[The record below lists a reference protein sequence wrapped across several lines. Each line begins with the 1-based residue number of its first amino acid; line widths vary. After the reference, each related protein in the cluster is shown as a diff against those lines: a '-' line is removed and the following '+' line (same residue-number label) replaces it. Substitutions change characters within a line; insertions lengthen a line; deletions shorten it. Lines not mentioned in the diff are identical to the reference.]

1 MTRAAFV
8 GSALVAILLAFGV
21 PYAARGGL
29 RSSESGDAAQAA
41 PPQALAGPAAG
52 SVKAS
57 LGPAPVLPAL
67 RPAGAASPGPAT
79 APRAA
84 APAVPI
90 ARAAPTPVVVP
101 RFVPAPPRPSRPAPA
116 PNRGSAGGGNSGGGG
131 SGGGGSFDD
140 SG

>member
-57 LGPAPVLPAL
+57 LGPAPALPAL
-67 RPAGAASPGPAT
+67 RPAGAANPGPAP

-84 APAVPI
+84 APAVPL
-90 ARAAPTPVVVP
+90 ARAAPAPVVVP
-101 RFVPAPPRPSRPAPA
+101 RFVPAPSRPSRPAPA
-116 PNRGSAGGGNSGGGG
+116 PNRGGGGGGNSGGG

>member
-41 PPQALAGPAAG
+41 PPQALAVPPAG

-57 LGPAPVLPAL
+57 LGPAPALPAL

-90 ARAAPTPVVVP
+90 ARAAP
-101 RFVPAPPRPSRPAPA
+101 RFVPAPPRPSRPSLT
-116 PNRGSAGGGNSGGGG
+116 PNRGGGG
-131 SGGGGSFDD
+131 GGGGSFDD